1 MLEHDSSLNHF
12 LGGLLL
18 GAVVVSLI
26 FQTTRRST
34 SKQDTSLD
42 PTFDPA
48 VESTDPTLPDSESSS
63 DTDSAYK
70 PLDTFLDQNNYNQYG
85 GRRSKGVNHKSSVPL
100 AY

>member
-18 GAVVVSLI
+18 GTIIVSLI

-34 SKQDTSLD
+34 SKQDPSLD
-42 PTFDPA
+42 LALDPA

-63 DTDSAYK
+63 TDSAYK